1 MCVSFRCRYIRLEK
15 LDKSSQDTLSL
26 LVARSGTK
34 RNRPPPSEKLAFQ
47 TPPADF
53 AKCRRLQSVLFTL
66 YPISPGSHIYPGTR
80 RDIALLVA
88 VGEVWWKSLPLCI
101 RGGHVKLA
109 VVGNEQAARFYKFAS
124 KVLWSRRHLVSWE
137 SCHKVVANPSEPS
150 TAASESERKRVLI
163 LLIYTAGRALGEQL
177 PTTLPPTSPYFSQS
191 YDSASQMVS
200 VRTIR

>member
-80 RDIALLVA
+80 RDIAALVGG
-88 VGEVWWKSLPLCI
+88 VKTSTLSLRKVYIKSGI
-101 RGGHVKLA
+101 GGRMA
-109 VVGNEQAARFYKFAS
+109 GGRIFYKFTS
-124 KVLWSRRHLVSWE
+124 KVLWSRRHLTSWKRLPLG
-137 SCHKVVANPSEPS
+137 SQIPRSLVPLRATS
-150 TAASESERKRVLI
+150 SESVPAVNL
-163 LLIYTAGRALGEQL
+163 
-177 PTTLPPTSPYFSQS
+177 
-191 YDSASQMVS
+191 
-200 VRTIR
+200 

>member
-80 RDIALLVA
+80 RDIAALVA
-88 VGEVWWKSLPLCI
+88 GGEVWWVSLLSFHQ
-101 RGGHVKLA
+101 RSL
-109 VVGNEQAARFYKFAS
+109 Y
-124 KVLWSRRHLVSWE
+124 
-137 SCHKVVANPSEPS
+137 
-150 TAASESERKRVLI
+150 
-163 LLIYTAGRALGEQL
+163 
-177 PTTLPPTSPYFSQS
+177 
-191 YDSASQMVS
+191 S
-200 VRTIR
+200 VRYWWSKGRQRGFISSQARCFGAAGTW

>member
-80 RDIALLVA
+80 RDIAVLVA
-88 VGEVWWKSLPLCI
+88 VGRDVVGSLYFLSI
-101 RGGHVKLA
+101 RGIHIQSGI
-109 VVGNEQAARFYKFAS
+109 GGQEQAARIFYKFAS
-124 KVLWSRRHLVSWE
+124 KVLWSRRHLVSWD
-137 SCHKVVANPSEPS
+137 SWHKVPTNPSEPS
-150 TAASESERKRVLI
+150 VRCERQAAKACLAVNL
-163 LLIYTAGRALGEQL
+163 
-177 PTTLPPTSPYFSQS
+177 
-191 YDSASQMVS
+191 
-200 VRTIR
+200 

>member
-80 RDIALLVA
+80 RDIALLVGG
-88 VGEVWWKSLPLCI
+88 VKTSTLSLRKVYIKSSI
-101 RGGHVKLA
+101 GGRMA
-109 VVGNEQAARFYKFAS
+109 GGRIFYKFTS
-124 KVLWSRRHLVSWE
+124 KVLWSRRHLVSWD
-137 SCHKVVANPSEPS
+137 SWHKVPTNPSEPS
-150 TAASESERKRVLI
+150 VRCESPSSESVPCGELI
-163 LLIYTAGRALGEQL
+163 NLAA
-177 PTTLPPTSPYFSQS
+177 
-191 YDSASQMVS
+191 
-200 VRTIR
+200 VRISTNP

>member
-66 YPISPGSHIYPGTR
+66 YLISPGSHIYPGTR
-80 RDIALLVA
+80 RDIAALVGG
-88 VGEVWWKSLPLCI
+88 VKTSTLSLRKVYIKSGI
-101 RGGHVKLA
+101 GGRMA
-109 VVGNEQAARFYKFAS
+109 GGRIFYKFTS
-124 KVLWSRRHLVSWE
+124 KVLWSRRHLVSWD
-137 SCHKVVANPSEPS
+137 SWHKVPTNPSEPS
-150 TAASESERKRVLI
+150 VRCERQAAKACLR
-163 LLIYTAGRALGEQL
+163 
-177 PTTLPPTSPYFSQS
+177 
-191 YDSASQMVS
+191 
-200 VRTIR
+200 

>member
-80 RDIALLVA
+80 RDIAALVGG
-88 VGEVWWKSLPLCI
+88 VKTSTLSLRKVYIKSGI
-101 RGGHVKLA
+101 GGRMA
-109 VVGNEQAARFYKFAS
+109 GGRIFYKFTS
-124 KVLWSRRHLVSWE
+124 KVLWSRRHLVSWD
-137 SCHKVVANPSEPS
+137 SWHKVPTNPSEPS
-150 TAASESERKRVLI
+150 VRCERQAAKACLR
-163 LLIYTAGRALGEQL
+163 
-177 PTTLPPTSPYFSQS
+177 
-191 YDSASQMVS
+191 
-200 VRTIR
+200 

>member
-80 RDIALLVA
+80 RDIALLVGG
-88 VGEVWWKSLPLCI
+88 VKTSTLSLRKVYIKSGI
-101 RGGHVKLA
+101 GGRMA
-109 VVGNEQAARFYKFAS
+109 GGRIFYKFTS
-124 KVLWSRRHLVSWE
+124 KVLWIRRHLVSWD
-137 SCHKVVANPSEPS
+137 SWHKVPTNPSEPS
-150 TAASESERKRVLI
+150 VRCERQAAKACLR
-163 LLIYTAGRALGEQL
+163 
-177 PTTLPPTSPYFSQS
+177 
-191 YDSASQMVS
+191 
-200 VRTIR
+200 

>member
-80 RDIALLVA
+80 RDIAALVGG
-88 VGEVWWKSLPLCI
+88 VKTSTLSLRKVYIKSGI
-101 RGGHVKLA
+101 GGRRA
-109 VVGNEQAARFYKFAS
+109 GSRIFYKFTS
-124 KVLWSRRHLVSWE
+124 KVLWSRRHLTSWKRLPLGSQIPSSLVPLRVSKQRE
-137 SCHKVVANPSEPS
+137 RACGEFIKILQPS
-150 TAASESERKRVLI
+150 VC
-163 LLIYTAGRALGEQL
+163 LLIPNLNMNFPKLLLCYLIWC
-177 PTTLPPTSPYFSQS
+177 
-191 YDSASQMVS
+191 SAH
-200 VRTIR
+200 

>member
-80 RDIALLVA
+80 RDIALLVGG
-88 VGEVWWKSLPLCI
+88 VKTSTLSLRKVYIKSGI
-101 RGGHVKLA
+101 GGRMA
-109 VVGNEQAARFYKFAS
+109 GGRIFYKFTS
-124 KVLWSRRHLVSWE
+124 KVLWSRRHLVSWD
-137 SCHKVVANPSEPS
+137 SWHKVPTNPSEPS
-150 TAASESERKRVLI
+150 VRCERQAAKACL
-163 LLIYTAGRALGEQL
+163 Q
-177 PTTLPPTSPYFSQS
+177 
-191 YDSASQMVS
+191 
-200 VRTIR
+200 

>member
-80 RDIALLVA
+80 RDIALLVGG
-88 VGEVWWKSLPLCI
+88 VKTSTLSLRKVYIKSGI
-101 RGGHVKLA
+101 GGRMA
-109 VVGNEQAARFYKFAS
+109 GGRIFYKFTS
-124 KVLWSRRHLVSWE
+124 KVLWSRRHLVSWD
-137 SCHKVVANPSEPS
+137 SWHKVPTNPSEPS
-150 TAASESERKRVLI
+150 VRCESPSSESVPCGELI
-163 LLIYTAGRALGEQL
+163 NLAA
-177 PTTLPPTSPYFSQS
+177 
-191 YDSASQMVS
+191 
-200 VRTIR
+200 VRISTNP

>member
-88 VGEVWWKSLPLCI
+88 GGEVWWKSLPLCI

-109 VVGNEQAARFYKFAS
+109 VVGNEQATRFYKFAS
-124 KVLWSRRHLVSWE
+124 KVLWSRRHLTSW
-137 SCHKVVANPSEPS
+137 
-150 TAASESERKRVLI
+150 KRLPLGSQIPRSLVPLGATSSGSVPCGELI
-163 LLIYTAGRALGEQL
+163 NLATVRCPLVPNLNMNFPKLLLCYLIWC
-177 PTTLPPTSPYFSQS
+177 
-191 YDSASQMVS
+191 SAH
-200 VRTIR
+200 

>member
-80 RDIALLVA
+80 RDIALLVGG
-88 VGEVWWKSLPLCI
+88 VKTSTLSLRKVYIKSGI
-101 RGGHVKLA
+101 GGRMA
-109 VVGNEQAARFYKFAS
+109 GGRIFYKFTS
-124 KVLWSRRHLVSWE
+124 KALWSRRHLVSWD
-137 SCHKVVANPSEPS
+137 SWHKVPTNPSEPS
-150 TAASESERKRVLI
+150 VRCERQAAKACLAVNL
-163 LLIYTAGRALGEQL
+163 
-177 PTTLPPTSPYFSQS
+177 
-191 YDSASQMVS
+191 
-200 VRTIR
+200 

>member
-80 RDIALLVA
+80 RDIALLVGG
-88 VGEVWWKSLPLCI
+88 VKTSTLSLRKVYIKSGI
-101 RGGHVKLA
+101 GGRMA
-109 VVGNEQAARFYKFAS
+109 GGRIFYKFTS
-124 KVLWSRRHLVSWE
+124 KVLWSRRHLVSWD
-137 SCHKVVANPSEPS
+137 SWHKVPTNPSEPS
-150 TAASESERKRVLI
+150 VRCERQAAKACLR
-163 LLIYTAGRALGEQL
+163 
-177 PTTLPPTSPYFSQS
+177 
-191 YDSASQMVS
+191 
-200 VRTIR
+200 

>member
-1 MCVSFRCRYIRLEK
+1 

-88 VGEVWWKSLPLCI
+88 GGEVWWESLLSFHQ
-101 RGGHVKLA
+101 RNL
-109 VVGNEQAARFYKFAS
+109 Y
-124 KVLWSRRHLVSWE
+124 
-137 SCHKVVANPSEPS
+137 
-150 TAASESERKRVLI
+150 
-163 LLIYTAGRALGEQL
+163 
-177 PTTLPPTSPYFSQS
+177 
-191 YDSASQMVS
+191 S
-200 VRTIR
+200 VRYWWSNGRRQDFL

>member
-53 AKCRRLQSVLFTL
+53 AKYRRLQSVLFTL

-80 RDIALLVA
+80 RDIAALVGG
-88 VGEVWWKSLPLCI
+88 VKTSTLSLRKVYIKSGI
-101 RGGHVKLA
+101 GGRMA
-109 VVGNEQAARFYKFAS
+109 GGRIFYKFTS
-124 KVLWSRRHLVSWE
+124 KVLWSRRHLVSWD
-137 SCHKVVANPSEPS
+137 SWHKVPTNPSEPS
-150 TAASESERKRVLI
+150 VRCERQAAKACLR
-163 LLIYTAGRALGEQL
+163 
-177 PTTLPPTSPYFSQS
+177 
-191 YDSASQMVS
+191 
-200 VRTIR
+200 

>member
-80 RDIALLVA
+80 RDIALLVGG
-88 VGEVWWKSLPLCI
+88 VKTSTLSLRKVYIKSGI
-101 RGGHVKLA
+101 GGRMA
-109 VVGNEQAARFYKFAS
+109 GGRIFYKFTS
-124 KVLWSRRHLVSWE
+124 KVLWSRRHLVSWD
-137 SCHKVVANPSEPS
+137 SWHKVPTNPSEPS
-150 TAASESERKRVLI
+150 VRCERQAAKACLAVNL
-163 LLIYTAGRALGEQL
+163 
-177 PTTLPPTSPYFSQS
+177 
-191 YDSASQMVS
+191 
-200 VRTIR
+200 

>member
-80 RDIALLVA
+80 RDIATLVGG
-88 VGEVWWKSLPLCI
+88 VKTSTLSLRKVYI
-101 RGGHVKLA
+101 QSGIGGRRA
-109 VVGNEQAARFYKFAS
+109 GGRIFYKFTS
-124 KVLWSRRHLVSWE
+124 KVLWSRRHLVDWAKEVGKLAYHTS
-137 SCHKVVANPSEPS
+137 VAQS
-150 TAASESERKRVLI
+150 T
-163 LLIYTAGRALGEQL
+163 
-177 PTTLPPTSPYFSQS
+177 
-191 YDSASQMVS
+191 
-200 VRTIR
+200 

>member
-1 MCVSFRCRYIRLEK
+1 MSWTVCLYNCLITNYISHVCVSFRCRYIRLEK

-80 RDIALLVA
+80 RDIAALVA
-88 VGEVWWKSLPLCI
+88 VGRDVVEVSTSL
-101 RGGHVKLA
+101 H
-109 VVGNEQAARFYKFAS
+109 Q
-124 KVLWSRRHLVSWE
+124 RR
-137 SCHKVVANPSEPS
+137 
-150 TAASESERKRVLI
+150 
-163 LLIYTAGRALGEQL
+163 
-177 PTTLPPTSPYFSQS
+177 S
-191 YDSASQMVS
+191 Y
-200 VRTIR
+200 

>member
-66 YPISPGSHIYPGTR
+66 YLISPGSHIYPGTR
-80 RDIALLVA
+80 RDIALLVGG
-88 VGEVWWKSLPLCI
+88 VKTSTLSLRKVYIKSGI
-101 RGGHVKLA
+101 GGRMA
-109 VVGNEQAARFYKFAS
+109 GGRIFYKFTS
-124 KVLWSRRHLVSWE
+124 KVLWSRRHLVSWD
-137 SCHKVVANPSEPS
+137 SWHKVPTNPSEPS
-150 TAASESERKRVLI
+150 VRCERQAAKACLR
-163 LLIYTAGRALGEQL
+163 
-177 PTTLPPTSPYFSQS
+177 
-191 YDSASQMVS
+191 
-200 VRTIR
+200 